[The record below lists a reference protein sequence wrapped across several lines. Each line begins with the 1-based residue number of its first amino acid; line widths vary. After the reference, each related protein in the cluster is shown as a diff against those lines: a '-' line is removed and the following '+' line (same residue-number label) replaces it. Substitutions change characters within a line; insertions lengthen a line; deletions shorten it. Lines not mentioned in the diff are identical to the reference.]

1 MVLYVYL
8 PCIDSGV
15 NLLEERY
22 PKYTYSD
29 VENWVPVR
37 WVFFLRGKVLYVA
50 VTSGK
55 KFSSR

>member
-29 VENWVPVR
+29 VKNWVPVSCLNR
-37 WVFFLRGKVLYVA
+37 TLKI
-50 VTSGK
+50 
-55 KFSSR
+55 